1 MAGKGRRKRRGPHLL
16 AAALVWVLAGGGLG
30 CDALIERALVRA
42 WDQPDLAMLED
53 GDLHVV
59 LVGTGLP
66 IPDPERLP
74 ASTAI
79 AVEGE
84 LLLVDAGAGTIRQ
97 ADLLEVPIHRL
108 TTVLV
113 THFHSDHIGGLGE
126 ALASSWFRGRENR
139 VRIYG
144 PPGIESVVEGFLRAY
159 AFDTRHRSLPGADEL
174 NPRWMAPE
182 VHAVV
187 VEGERAA
194 LVFERGDLRVSAFAV
209 DHSPI
214 APAYGYRIDYR
225 GRSVVL
231 SGDTRTHPPL
241 ARHAREA
248 DLLIHSAGG
257 PEGIPERVLEVLIR
271 LQEEG
276 ELPRV
281 DLDLF
286 PSPVEVAQIA
296 EAARVDTLVFSH
308 ILPVDNFLAR
318 WYWLRGVDDVYP
330 GDVVVG
336 EDGMRFDLEVSP
348 PGGP

>member
-1 MAGKGRRKRRGPHLL
+1 VGHRPPLAPAPLL
-16 AAALVWVLAGGGLG
+16 VLALGTGGLG
-30 CDALIERALVRA
+30 CDAAIERELLRR
-42 WDQPDLAMLED
+42 WDQPDLEMLED

-113 THFHSDHIGGLGE
+113 THFHSDHMGGLGE

-144 PPGIESVVEGFLRAY
+144 PPGLEQVVAGFLRAY
-159 AFDTRHRSLPGADEL
+159 AFDTQHRTLPGADEL
-174 NPRWMAPE
+174 DPRWREPE
-182 VHAVV
+182 VHPVAL
-187 VEGERAA
+187 EGEEAA
-194 LVFERGDLRVSAFAV
+194 VVFERGDLRVSAFAV

-231 SGDTRTHPPL
+231 SGDTRAYPPL
-241 ARHAREA
+241 ARHARDA

-257 PEGIPERVLEVLIR
+257 PEDIPERVVEVLTR
-271 LQEEG
+271 LQREG
-276 ELPRV
+276 KLPRV

-286 PSPVEVAQIA
+286 PTPVEVAEIA
-296 EAARVDTLVFSH
+296 AAARVDTLVFSH
-308 ILPVDNFLAR
+308 ILPVNNFLAR
-318 WYWLRGVDDVYP
+318 WFWLRGVDEVYA
-330 GDVVVG
+330 GEVVVG
-336 EDGMRFDLEVSP
+336 KDGMRFDLEVSSAAEKDGH
-348 PGGP
+348 GG